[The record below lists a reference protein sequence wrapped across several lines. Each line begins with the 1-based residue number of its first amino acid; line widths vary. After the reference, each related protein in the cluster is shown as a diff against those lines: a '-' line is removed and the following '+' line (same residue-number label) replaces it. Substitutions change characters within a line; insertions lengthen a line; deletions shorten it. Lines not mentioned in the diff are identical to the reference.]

1 MGTCFSVNKAPRS
14 PAKAEKSP
22 AVRTVDEFNVHKSDF
37 IVHNTGKFK
46 ELYSIGKLIGTGGL
60 GEVRKC

>member
-1 MGTCFSVNKAPRS
+1 MGACVSVNKAPTS

-22 AVRTVDEFNVHKSDF
+22 TVRTVDELNVHKSDF
-37 IVHNTGKFK
+37 IVNNSAKFK
-46 ELYSIGKLIGTGGL
+46 DQYSIGKKIGTGGL